1 MKRSSFVVPRIGWTP
16 LALALTLGAA
26 CGGELP
32 IGSILVVS
40 SVEVIPP
47 QVSMLPNTTRSLV
60 AAARTSSGIPV
71 TGRKVDW
78 VSTQPGVA
86 TVAGDG
92 TVTSVSPGTTRI
104 TATVDGI
111 EGEADVTVTI
121 IPVDHVEVT
130 PTTATVGV
138 GATEKLT
145 ATVFDAGDNVLI
157 GRLVE
162 WTSSQDAVATVDDD
176 GLVTGHSLGNATI
189 TATSEGK
196 SATSVITVVA
206 GAAAKLEL
214 VVAPP
219 AAGVSGVPLDPA
231 PQVRITD
238 AQGNP
243 VSQGGV
249 QITASLASGTG
260 TLSGDVEAT
269 AASGVATFDALA
281 ITGAGTY
288 TIAFGAAGLTG
299 VTSAAIDIAAATQA
313 LAFAVAPPGTATSGA
328 LLSPQPVVQLTVSG
342 TAENKAGV
350 TVTAA
355 IASGPAGGSLTGT
368 PTASTN
374 ASGQAAFT
382 DLGLAGPVGS
392 YTLEFSAPGYGTI
405 PAVVDLQ
412 AGGAAAI
419 TITTQPSATVVN
431 DEPFPQQ
438 PVVHVTDGGGNPVSG
453 VTVTVSIASGP
464 AGATL
469 GGTTTALTNGSGDAG
484 FTDLEIVGLVGD
496 YTLQLS
502 AGGASVT
509 SGTISLAAG
518 AGTTLVILVQPP
530 ADYDAD
536 LLLATPM
543 VPAPQVRLTDS
554 GNNPVD
560 GADIVV
566 TISSP
571 GSGNSGT
578 FSLTSTTTETTA
590 AGIATF
596 DNLIIALGS
605 GTIRLR
611 FAWTTLNVQSN
622 QITIH

>member
-1 MKRSSFVVPRIGWTP
+1 MKRSSFVVPRVGWTP

-40 SVEVIPP
+40 SVEVIPS

-92 TVTSVSPGTTRI
+92 TVTGVTPGTTRI

-111 EGEADVTVTI
+111 EGEADVTVTT
-121 IPVDHVEVT
+121 IPVDHVEVS

-138 GATEKLT
+138 GATEQLT
-145 ATVFDAGDNVLI
+145 ATVFDAGDNVLT

-196 SATSVITVVA
+196 TATSVITVVA
-206 GAAAKLEL
+206 GAAAKLVL
-214 VVAPP
+214 VTAPP
-219 AAGVSGVPLDPA
+219 ATGVSGVPLDPA

-260 TLSGDVEAT
+260 TLSGAVETTT
-269 AASGVATFDALA
+269 AGGVATFDALA
-281 ITGAGTY
+281 ITGLGTY
-288 TIAFGAAGLTG
+288 TIAFDAQGLTG
-299 VTSAAIDIAAATQA
+299 VTSAAIDITAAAQT
-313 LAFAVAPPGTATSGA
+313 LTFAVAPPGTATSGVA
-328 LLSPQPVVQLTVSG
+328 LSPQPVVQLTVSG
-342 TAENKAGV
+342 VAENKAGV
-350 TVTAA
+350 IVTAA
-355 IASGPAGGSLTGT
+355 IASGPAGGGLTGT
-368 PTASTN
+368 PTVSTN
-374 ASGQAAFT
+374 ASGQAGFT
-382 DLGLAGPVGS
+382 NLGLTGPVGS

-405 PAVVDLQ
+405 TAVVDLQ
-412 AGGAAAI
+412 TGGVAAI
-419 TITTQPSATVVN
+419 TITTQPSATAVN

-438 PVVHVTDGGGNPVSG
+438 PAVHVADGSGNPVSG

-469 GGTTTALTNGSGDAG
+469 GGTTTALTNGSGDAVFG
-484 FTDLEIVGLVGD
+484 NLEIVGPVGD
-496 YTLQLS
+496 YTLQFS
-502 AGGASVT
+502 AAGPSVV

-518 AGTTLVILVQPP
+518 AATQLAITVQPTDV
-530 ADYDAD
+530 AVGSAIS
-536 LLLATPM
+536 
-543 VPAPQVRLTDS
+543 PAPKVELRDS
-554 GNNPVD
+554 GNNLIPTD
-560 GADIVV
+560 GLS
-566 TISSP
+566 ISVEISTGNGTLDP
-571 GSGNSGT
+571 TSGPAITAAGVAEFPNIRFSAAGQGSGNH
-578 FSLTSTTTETTA
+578 
-590 AGIATF
+590 
-596 DNLIIALGS
+596 
-605 GTIRLR
+605 RLR
-611 FAWTTLNVQSN
+611 FFVSSAPAIQGISN
-622 QITIH
+622 QFKVQ